1 MSEFIDMKQYE
12 KAKKSYL
19 FIVMSRAVNLIQQ
32 ESVYATREV
41 CDIAPHLGS
50 EPIYFNAE
58 DRKQLK
64 EYVPVIA
71 EFISTAEFKE
81 IQHDDLLVVKQF
93 VSFFMQAENIEAY
106 HWEGFLSMWLP
117 NEQKPIY
124 KKAANTKRGTY
135 AGGLSE
141 QEKKDLN
148 KQSYQLRI
156 NGTIQSKPGKNKRTG
171 LFTVSEFIVNDFN
184 IVITKD
190 KTNGVFRLYQM
201 TVTPKVIKI
210 HGIADFHRV
219 YK

>member
-12 KAKKSYL
+12 KVKKNYL

-32 ESVYATREV
+32 DSVYATREV

-64 EYVPVIA
+64 EFVPVIA
-71 EFISTAEFKE
+71 EFISKAEFRE

-93 VSFFMQAENIEAY
+93 VSFFMQAENIEGY
-106 HWEGFLSMWLP
+106 HWEGFLSMWIP
-117 NEQKPIY
+117 NEQKPFY
-124 KKAANTKRGTY
+124 KKTVDAQRGTY

-141 QEKKDLN
+141 QEKKDFN
-148 KQSYQLRI
+148 RKIFQIQI
-156 NGTIQSKPGKNKRTG
+156 HGTIQTKPGKNKKNG
-171 LFTVSEFIVNDFN
+171 LYTVSEFIADGLD

-190 KTNGVFRLYQM
+190 KTNDVFRLYQM
-201 TVTPKVIKI
+201 TVNLKVIKI
-210 HGIADFHRV
+210 YGIVDFHRV
-219 YK
+219 Y

>member
-12 KAKKSYL
+12 RAKKSYL

-32 ESVYATREV
+32 DSAYATREV

-64 EYVPVIA
+64 EFVPVIA
-71 EFISTAEFKE
+71 EFISKAEFRE

-93 VSFFMQAENIEAY
+93 VSFFMQAENIEGY
-106 HWEGFLSMWLP
+106 HWEGFLSMWIP
-117 NEQKPIY
+117 NEQKPFY
-124 KKAANTKRGTY
+124 KKPVDAQRGTY

-141 QEKKDLN
+141 QEKKDFN
-148 KQSYQLRI
+148 KKIFQIQI
-156 NGTIQSKPGKNKRTG
+156 HGTIQTKPGKNKKNG
-171 LFTVSEFIVNDFN
+171 LYTVSEFIADGLD

-190 KTNGVFRLYQM
+190 KTNDVFRLYQM
-201 TVTPKVIKI
+201 TVNLKVIKI
-210 HGIADFHRV
+210 HGIVDFHRV
-219 YK
+219 Y

>member
-12 KAKKSYL
+12 KVKKSYL

-32 ESVYATREV
+32 DSVYATREV

-64 EYVPVIA
+64 EFVPVIA
-71 EFISTAEFKE
+71 EFISKAEFRE

-93 VSFFMQAENIEAY
+93 VSFFMQAENIEGY
-106 HWEGFLSMWLP
+106 HWEGFLSMWIP
-117 NEQKPIY
+117 NEQKPFY
-124 KKAANTKRGTY
+124 KKPVDAQRGTY

-141 QEKKDLN
+141 QEKKDFN
-148 KQSYQLRI
+148 KKIFQIQI
-156 NGTIQSKPGKNKRTG
+156 HGTIQTKPGKNKKND
-171 LFTVSEFIVNDFN
+171 LYTVSEFIADGLD

-190 KTNGVFRLYQM
+190 KTNDVFRLYQM
-201 TVTPKVIKI
+201 TVNLKVIKI
-210 HGIADFHRV
+210 HGIVDFHRV
-219 YK
+219 Y

>member
-12 KAKKSYL
+12 KVKKSYL

-32 ESVYATREV
+32 DSVYATREV

-64 EYVPVIA
+64 EFVPVIA
-71 EFISTAEFKE
+71 EFISKAEFRE

-93 VSFFMQAENIEAY
+93 VSFFMQAENIEGY
-106 HWEGFLSMWLP
+106 HWEGFLSMWIP
-117 NEQKPIY
+117 NEQKPFY
-124 KKAANTKRGTY
+124 KKPVDAQRGTY

-141 QEKKDLN
+141 QEKKDFN
-148 KQSYQLRI
+148 RKIFQIQI
-156 NGTIQSKPGKNKRTG
+156 HGTIQTKPGKNKKNG
-171 LFTVSEFIVNDFN
+171 LYTVSEFIADGLD

-190 KTNGVFRLYQM
+190 KTNDVFRLYQM
-201 TVTPKVIKI
+201 TVNLKVIKI
-210 HGIADFHRV
+210 HGIVDFHRV
-219 YK
+219 Y